1 MCCCPR
7 SLGVVAVPGVILVLM
22 FVYKV
27 LLVVGAILVALFK
40 ALPYLLLFVAFLA
53 FVSWVISPQGPEATP
68 EATRK
73 ATPEADTDAVVEEAV
88 TQAMRRFEQRLEARR
103 IVA

>member
-1 MCCCPR
+1 M
-7 SLGVVAVPGVILVLM
+7 VV
-22 FVYKV
+22 YEV
-27 LLVVGAILVALFK
+27 LLVVGAILLAVFK
-40 ALPYLLLFVAFLA
+40 ALPYLLLFVAVLA
-53 FVSWVISPQGPEATP
+53 FVSWVIEPQDP